1 MKLKYISEAV
11 VRLDCF
17 IKWHISFYCIVI
29 SSMTGALTDADA
41 CRTYPRRLPS
51 LDRVGGE

>member
-11 VRLDCF
+11 VRLDRF
-17 IKWHISFYCIVI
+17 VKWPISFYCIVI

-41 CRTYPRRLPS
+41 CWTDPRRLS
-51 LDRVGGE
+51 SVDRVGGE